1 MFEGLQKRLAGALHK
16 VRGRTTIQESD
27 VEAVLAEIRTGLL
40 EADVHFRVTKDFLAR
55 VKERCLQ
62 QDVIKSLSP
71 EQQILKVLSEELTRI
86 LGGHSRDLDF
96 SVTPP
101 AVLLVCGLQGSGKTT
116 TCSKLAL
123 HLKNSG
129 KRVGLCSV
137 DVYRPAAIDQLATLA
152 KKFEIPVIAS
162 SATEKPKDIAKRALK
177 EASQLNL
184 DVLIIDTAGRL
195 QIDESLM
202 TELKDVHE
210 ILKPTET
217 LLVIDAMM
225 GQQAVE
231 VAEGFDRSVGIT
243 GSILTKLDG
252 DSRGGAALSLVSVTG
267 KPIKF
272 VGVGERPTDF
282 EAFHPDR
289 MASRLLDMGDV
300 LSLLEK
306 AQTVITEE
314 EAQAAA
320 QKLGNFDN
328 FSLEDFRDQMRMVSR
343 MGPISGL
350 LKMMP
355 GMGALKDQ
363 LEEIDTDKE
372 FKRVNAILDSMT
384 PSERRQPELL
394 NGARRARIARGAGV
408 QVSEVNS
415 LVKRFLEARKAM
427 KKMGKMGS
435 MLKGMM
441 GGQGGGAPGQM
452 PSGLPPG
459 FGGPGRG
466 KGFGRKF

>member
-1 MFEGLQKRLAGALHK
+1 MFEGLQKRLSGALQK
-16 VRGRTTIQESD
+16 VRGRATIQESD
-27 VEAVLAEIRTGLL
+27 VEAVLSEIRTGLL

-96 SVTPP
+96 SVRPP
-101 AVLLVCGLQGSGKTT
+101 AVFLVCGLQGSGKTT
-116 TCSKLAL
+116 SSAKLAL
-123 HLKNSG
+123 HLKKLG

-152 KKFEIPVIAS
+152 KKYEIPVIAS
-162 SATEKPKDIAKRALK
+162 SANEKPVDIAQRALK

-184 DVLIIDTAGRL
+184 DLLIVDTAGRL
-195 QIDESLM
+195 QIDDALM
-202 TELKDVHE
+202 SELKDVHK
-210 ILKPTET
+210 ILEPTET
-217 LLVIDAMM
+217 LLVIDSMM

-231 VAEGFDRSVGIT
+231 VAEGFDKAVSLT

-272 VGVGERPTDF
+272 IGVGERPVDF
-282 EAFHPDR
+282 EPFHPDR

-306 AQTVITEE
+306 AQQVITED

-320 QKLGNFDN
+320 QKFGNFDQ
-328 FSLEDFRDQMRMVSR
+328 FSLEDFRDQLRMVSR

-355 GMGALKDQ
+355 GMGQLKDQ
-363 LEEIDTDKE
+363 LETVDTDKE
-372 FKRVNAILDSMT
+372 FRRVNAILDSMT
-384 PSERRQPELL
+384 PQERRQPEVL
-394 NGARRARIARGAGV
+394 NGSRRARIAKGSGV
-408 QVSEVNS
+408 DVSEVNS
-415 LVKRFLEARKAM
+415 LVKRFMEARKMM
-427 KKMGKMGS
+427 KKMGKMGHL
-435 MLKGMM
+435 LKGMM
-441 GGQGGGAPGQM
+441 GGGSGPGSGQM
-452 PSGLPPG
+452 PNLPGGL
-459 FGGPGRG
+459 GGPGRGG